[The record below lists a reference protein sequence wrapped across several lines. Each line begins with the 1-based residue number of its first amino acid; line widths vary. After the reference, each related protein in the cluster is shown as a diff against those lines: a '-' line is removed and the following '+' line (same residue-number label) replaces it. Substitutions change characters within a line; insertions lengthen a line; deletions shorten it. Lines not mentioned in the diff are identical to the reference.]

1 MDERQ
6 ILNSNQNESSKPN
19 EKIKN
24 NQNFGEIKLDNFEDS
39 LNLSNIGD
47 DQCSIPKKEENIF
60 AEDFSEDLDNI
71 KEDEFSQRKMSD
83 CSMQSDEFKNEE
95 INIDVNTNTLSNNLK
110 SKMVSEDISKKF
122 TKKLT
127 REELDNIPLPVFSCI
142 YCSNLTIAVKHLSQE
157 IITNKYLFQAS
168 IYDIED
174 INKLI
179 IYQPLIDR
187 DNKNEKLHDIII
199 KSTEYLFCSYNKENL
214 QNFFSTK
221 NYIDICNNE
230 LNNNKKY
237 FTQKIEE
244 SIVKKKKDFYFKG
257 IKNIPK
263 NSINNRCLF
272 NSTNSLINNCNA
284 LSGFVES
291 IPVNINNYNYNYIT
305 NKNNNTNNSNLSLN
319 FNSISLNNNEFGNLC
334 KDAHTNNNNLLVS
347 IVEHIENNN
356 ENQNEL
362 DDKEEFMDLL
372 ELDEEK
378 EKEKKISKENISW
391 DKNYYDIWNPD
402 ISDVEDNDNSE
413 NNDFVDNY
421 FKCEVNDF
429 KNNLLNNYNT
439 NKKNSG
445 NVFINKKR
453 KFIKPNPK
461 KRSSKIN
468 KENNETEEAQKNYK
482 LKVNLLK
489 TKTSNNSINFK
500 LNQKSSISQVKSL
513 GSTNSSTMI
522 NLDSDCKMKNS
533 NNFSNIK
540 DLSNNSQILIHVNT
554 IQENENF
561 SKIINNSS
569 LLGNNKDVPNKSIN
583 FFHGLKINKIK
594 PYRNF
599 INVNNSCTF
608 HPNINGTNNKFIKF
622 NTNKNFF
629 NTNHFNFEI
638 HSNYDISNIINTNKY
653 SKNKF
658 KIFKEKKIKKR
669 NKIEII
675 DIQKTI
681 NINKAKEKI
690 NNINFSKTIYNI
702 NLSSSNSR
710 IMPEIRF
717 KTKTSINRLFNK
729 TKVFSSNLIFSQNF
743 TRNKKI
749 IPFKNSSNTNIKTDK
764 IKNRSIIYNC
774 KKLNSSQISSRLKE
788 KEKKSVDKIRQ
799 KIEELNKYIKNN
811 RKGICKT
818 NLNNKIKTNKIKSGG
833 VYTVSNNKNYN
844 IISQS
849 KNFFGKRKLCLSNS
863 FFFRPKSKAIE
874 NNNSKKFLFLK

>member
-362 DDKEEFMDLL
+362 EDKEEFMDLL

-439 NKKNSG
+439 KKKNSG

-461 KRSSKIN
+461 KRSSKN
-468 KENNETEEAQKNYK
+468 NNANNETEESQKNYK

-569 LLGNNKDVPNKSIN
+569 LLGNNKDVPNKTIN

-675 DIQKTI
+675 DIQKTT
-681 NINKAKEKI
+681 NVNKTKEKI

-729 TKVFSSNLIFSQNF
+729 TKIFSSNLIFSQNF

-774 KKLNSSQISSRLKE
+774 KKLNSPQISSRLKE

-811 RKGICKT
+811 RKGIGKT

-863 FFFRPKSKAIE
+863 FFFRPKSKAIG

>member
-6 ILNSNQNESSKPN
+6 ILNSNQNESSKPK

-142 YCSNLTIAVKHLSQE
+142 YCSNLTISVKHLSQE

-214 QNFFSTK
+214 QNFFSSK

-362 DDKEEFMDLL
+362 EDKEEFMDLL

-378 EKEKKISKENISW
+378 EKKKKISKENISW

-429 KNNLLNNYNT
+429 KNNLIIIIIQI
-439 NKKNSG
+439 KKI
-445 NVFINKKR
+445 VEMYLL
-453 KFIKPNPK
+453 IK
-461 KRSSKIN
+461 
-468 KENNETEEAQKNYK
+468 KEN
-482 LKVNLLK
+482 
-489 TKTSNNSINFK
+489 S
-500 LNQKSSISQVKSL
+500 
-513 GSTNSSTMI
+513 
-522 NLDSDCKMKNS
+522 
-533 NNFSNIK
+533 
-540 DLSNNSQILIHVNT
+540 
-554 IQENENF
+554 
-561 SKIINNSS
+561 
-569 LLGNNKDVPNKSIN
+569 
-583 FFHGLKINKIK
+583 
-594 PYRNF
+594 
-599 INVNNSCTF
+599 
-608 HPNINGTNNKFIKF
+608 
-622 NTNKNFF
+622 
-629 NTNHFNFEI
+629 
-638 HSNYDISNIINTNKY
+638 
-653 SKNKF
+653 
-658 KIFKEKKIKKR
+658 
-669 NKIEII
+669 
-675 DIQKTI
+675 
-681 NINKAKEKI
+681 
-690 NNINFSKTIYNI
+690 
-702 NLSSSNSR
+702 
-710 IMPEIRF
+710 
-717 KTKTSINRLFNK
+717 
-729 TKVFSSNLIFSQNF
+729 
-743 TRNKKI
+743 
-749 IPFKNSSNTNIKTDK
+749 
-764 IKNRSIIYNC
+764 
-774 KKLNSSQISSRLKE
+774 
-788 KEKKSVDKIRQ
+788 
-799 KIEELNKYIKNN
+799 
-811 RKGICKT
+811 
-818 NLNNKIKTNKIKSGG
+818 
-833 VYTVSNNKNYN
+833 
-844 IISQS
+844 
-849 KNFFGKRKLCLSNS
+849 
-863 FFFRPKSKAIE
+863 
-874 NNNSKKFLFLK
+874 

>member
-199 KSTEYLFCSYNKENL
+199 KSTEYLFCSYNKENQ
-214 QNFFSTK
+214 QNFFSSK

-272 NSTNSLINNCNA
+272 NSTNSLINNCNS

-362 DDKEEFMDLL
+362 EDKEEFMDLL

-461 KRSSKIN
+461 KRSSKN
-468 KENNETEEAQKNYK
+468 NNANNETEESQKNYK

-690 NNINFSKTIYNI
+690 NNLNFSKTIYNI

-729 TKVFSSNLIFSQNF
+729 TKIFSSNLIFSQNF
-743 TRNKKI
+743 TKNKKI

-774 KKLNSSQISSRLKE
+774 KKLNSPQISSRLKE

-811 RKGICKT
+811 RKGIGKT

>member
-214 QNFFSTK
+214 HNFFSSK

-362 DDKEEFMDLL
+362 EDKEEFMDLL

-413 NNDFVDNY
+413 NNGFVDDY

-453 KFIKPNPK
+453 KFIKPNPTK
-461 KRSSKIN
+461 KAK
-468 KENNETEEAQKNYK
+468 
-482 LKVNLLK
+482 
-489 TKTSNNSINFK
+489 
-500 LNQKSSISQVKSL
+500 
-513 GSTNSSTMI
+513 
-522 NLDSDCKMKNS
+522 
-533 NNFSNIK
+533 
-540 DLSNNSQILIHVNT
+540 
-554 IQENENF
+554 
-561 SKIINNSS
+561 KIIN
-569 LLGNNKDVPNKSIN
+569 
-583 FFHGLKINKIK
+583 
-594 PYRNF
+594 
-599 INVNNSCTF
+599 
-608 HPNINGTNNKFIKF
+608 
-622 NTNKNFF
+622 
-629 NTNHFNFEI
+629 
-638 HSNYDISNIINTNKY
+638 
-653 SKNKF
+653 
-658 KIFKEKKIKKR
+658 
-669 NKIEII
+669 
-675 DIQKTI
+675 
-681 NINKAKEKI
+681 
-690 NNINFSKTIYNI
+690 
-702 NLSSSNSR
+702 
-710 IMPEIRF
+710 
-717 KTKTSINRLFNK
+717 
-729 TKVFSSNLIFSQNF
+729 
-743 TRNKKI
+743 
-749 IPFKNSSNTNIKTDK
+749 
-764 IKNRSIIYNC
+764 
-774 KKLNSSQISSRLKE
+774 
-788 KEKKSVDKIRQ
+788 
-799 KIEELNKYIKNN
+799 
-811 RKGICKT
+811 
-818 NLNNKIKTNKIKSGG
+818 
-833 VYTVSNNKNYN
+833 
-844 IISQS
+844 
-849 KNFFGKRKLCLSNS
+849 
-863 FFFRPKSKAIE
+863 
-874 NNNSKKFLFLK
+874 

>member
-1 MDERQ
+1 MDEKQ

-47 DQCSIPKKEENIF
+47 DQCSIQKKEENIF

-199 KSTEYLFCSYNKENL
+199 KSTEYLFCSYNKENQ
-214 QNFFSTK
+214 QNFFSSK

-230 LNNNKKY
+230 LNNNKRY

-362 DDKEEFMDLL
+362 EDKEEFMDLL

-402 ISDVEDNDNSE
+402 ISDVEDNGNSE

-421 FKCEVNDF
+421 FKSEVNDF
-429 KNNLLNNYNT
+429 KNNLINNYNT

-461 KRSSKIN
+461 KRSSKN
-468 KENNETEEAQKNYK
+468 NNANNETEESQKNYK

-569 LLGNNKDVPNKSIN
+569 LLGNNKDVPNKTIN

-681 NINKAKEKI
+681 NINKTKEKI

-729 TKVFSSNLIFSQNF
+729 TKIFSSNLIFSQNF

-774 KKLNSSQISSRLKE
+774 KKLNSPQISSRLKE

-811 RKGICKT
+811 RKGIGKT

>member
-362 DDKEEFMDLL
+362 EDKEEFMDLL

-429 KNNLLNNYNT
+429 KNNLINNYNT

-461 KRSSKIN
+461 KRSSKN
-468 KENNETEEAQKNYK
+468 NNANNETEESQKNYK

-554 IQENENF
+554 IQEKENF

-569 LLGNNKDVPNKSIN
+569 LLGNNKDVPNKTIN

-675 DIQKTI
+675 DIQKTT
-681 NINKAKEKI
+681 NVNKTKEKI

-729 TKVFSSNLIFSQNF
+729 TKIFSSNLIFSQNF

-774 KKLNSSQISSRLKE
+774 KKLNSPQISSRLKE

-811 RKGICKT
+811 RKGISKT

-833 VYTVSNNKNYN
+833 VYTLSNNKNYN